1 MTYTA
6 KQVITIHILTKI
18 PITKGYQT
26 MKIGQLIKYNMR
38 NILFEKPYAKYGGKT
53 SPQPFSKKSKLNI
66 SLDQQTEILCSIFFL
81 YA

>member
-1 MTYTA
+1 
-6 KQVITIHILTKI
+6 
-18 PITKGYQT
+18 

-38 NILFEKPYAKYGGKT
+38 NILFEKPYARYGGKT

-66 SLDQQTEILCSIFFL
+66 SLDQQTEILCSMFFL

>member
-1 MTYTA
+1 
-6 KQVITIHILTKI
+6 
-18 PITKGYQT
+18 

-66 SLDQQTEILCSIFFL
+66 SLDQQTEILCSMFFL